1 MTVLIGMIHS
11 VYLYLA
17 DSGLPI
23 LGHYFSPG
31 EVELDSSLT
40 TGMLEALRTF
50 ITNLINVESEVE
62 SISLK
67 DYQIIYLI
75 GGGLAVVALVDEYTE
90 QEVVRNGLERVLNQ
104 LHEKFPDMGASHK
117 LGFIHN
123 LEKEEY
129 ILEVLK
135 TILQEGTLGHVSSV
149 PKLIKKIPKAAVSLG
164 MISSTD
170 LTIAE
175 LCDGERTLKEIAK
188 HAEKPEADVKYVIE
202 KLIADRICEMVE
214 VKK

>member
-1 MTVLIGMIHS
+1 MVLIGMIHS

-90 QEVVRNGLERVLNQ
+90 QEVVRKGLEHVLKQ
-104 LHEKFPDMGASHK
+104 LQEKFPNMGASHR
-117 LGFIHN
+117 LGFVHST
-123 LEKEEY
+123 EKEESY
-129 ILEVLK
+129 IEILK
-135 TILQEGTLGHVSSV
+135 TVLNEGTLGHISSV
-149 PKLIKKIPKAAVSLG
+149 PFVNMKQVPKAAVSLG
-164 MISSTD
+164 MISVTD
-170 LTIAE
+170 LSIAN
-175 LCDGERTLKEIAK
+175 LCNGNRTLKEIAK
-188 HAEKPEADVKYVIE
+188 LAEKPETDVKLTIE
-202 KLIADRICEMVE
+202 KLIADRICTMVE
-214 VKK
+214 VQK